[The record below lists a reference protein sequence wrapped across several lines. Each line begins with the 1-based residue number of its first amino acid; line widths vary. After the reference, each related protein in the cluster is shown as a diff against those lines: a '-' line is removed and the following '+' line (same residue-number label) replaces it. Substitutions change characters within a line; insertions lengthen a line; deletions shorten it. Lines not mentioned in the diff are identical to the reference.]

1 MKEQQL
7 KPVVCVMNPDDIY
20 WIKEKKEL
28 SKFSGSFL
36 SPYEAKEMETTQG
49 VEFPEIRENVIF
61 MLDPTVKNRYIIRT
75 ESSDAYIVER
85 RINAIEV
92 IVSLLGGKNF
102 KVISERKANK
112 SNGTQVEVK
121 VNVGTPKVGVNNNT
135 KVGTN
140 TIQNGEITIVA
151 TAEFKGEYSE
161 ENYFKAEAIA
171 KQYGLFNE
179 PTISSLLMTRH
190 PDNCNEIL
198 KKTYSVNTCKDL
210 KENLEVAEDLKV
222 NVMNAVKVDVDVNVK
237 TSHDERYIEAFE
249 FEVEFG
255 PVKADPRAQQERKK
269 GTTGCKKEHNLSK
282 WLIWIMGATIIALAS
297 GLIYILLK

>member
-61 MLDPTVKNRYIIRT
+61 MLDPTVKNKYIIRT
-75 ESSDAYIVER
+75 ESSDADIVER

-102 KVISERKANK
+102 KIISERKANK
-112 SNGTQVEVK
+112 SKETQVEVK
-121 VNVGTPKVGVNNNT
+121 VNVDTPKVGANNDIN
-135 KVGTN
+135 VGTN
-140 TIQNGEITIVA
+140 ITQSGEINIVA

-222 NVMNAVKVDVDVNVK
+222 NVMNAVKVDIDVNVK
-237 TSHDERYIEAFE
+237 TSHDERYIEIFE

-255 PVKADPRAQQERKK
+255 PVKADPKAQQERKK
-269 GTTGCKKEHNLSK
+269 DKIGGKKENNSSK
-282 WLIWIMGATIIALAS
+282 WVIWVMGGVIAALAAGLVIAL
-297 GLIYILLK
+297 L